1 MRIRV
6 KRQKGNA
13 HPEERDVFA
22 HMEGFIQVTK
32 HHAGGAKEVNVV
44 RVSKIAPKDDF
55 GHVEFESHA
64 GHSPTINIRVLNLQS
79 VLGTRNL

>member
-13 HPEERDVFA
+13 HLEEREAFTN
-22 HMEGFIQVTK
+22 MEVFIQVMK
-32 HHAGGAKEVNVV
+32 HHAGGAKEVDVIH
-44 RVSKIAPKDDF
+44 VSVIAPKDDF

-64 GHSPTINIRVLNLQS
+64 GHSPTINIRALNAQG
-79 VLGTRNL
+79 VLGTRKL